1 MGVLAIR
8 RVIERFQN
16 TESVLI
22 AERAVIVAREERW
35 EQAKTVE
42 MWLRNLDFYR
52 EWAYEMAGAKVTS
65 KSVDQEWK
73 GFVNYV
79 LSETDKEQYSL
90 WGVDDHD
97 LWLLVAGHQ
106 QCGYKLSV
114 SFNAKNDTFN
124 ATYVC
129 NDEKSPN
136 KGYCLS
142 AFAPDWYNAVK
153 ILAYK
158 HDVVLDGLW
167 VGKESKP
174 KNNWG

>member
-1 MGVLAIR
+1 MGIQSVREAVSRFTRLCDHLT
-8 RVIERFQN
+8 IEKGI
-16 TESVLI
+16 TV
-22 AERAVIVAREERW
+22 EREAKW
-35 EQAKTVE
+35 EQARTVDYWLNDLLYRLEWSYIVATGKTP
-42 MWLRNLDFYR
+42 
-52 EWAYEMAGAKVTS
+52 AKHEQ
-65 KSVDQEWK
+65 QEWK

-79 LSETDKEQYSL
+79 LSDEDKTQYST
-90 WGVDDHD
+90 WNVDDHD

-114 SFNAKNDTFN
+114 SFNAKNDTFS
-124 ATYVC
+124 ATYLC
-129 NDEKSPN
+129 NDEQSAN

-153 ILAYK
+153 ILAFK
-158 HDVVLDGLW
+158 HDVVLDGNW